1 MCEFC
6 GRVSCTLTKEQVLE
20 RGNIIEDNAS
30 GIMQTIED
38 EDNFDGF
45 QGNTYSFAGVPCYD
59 SLSALIPDE
68 DEEDPHK
75 YMRYVFDEDEG
86 TGGGWMQE
94 DIDNPLGF
102 QTEQEFLASKERRL
116 NL

>member
-45 QGNTYSFAGVPCYD
+45 QGNTYSFAGAPCYD

-68 DEEDPHK
+68 DEENPH
-75 YMRYVFDEDEG
+75 MFLRYVWDEDEG

-102 QTEQEFLASKERRL
+102 QTEQEFLTSKERRI
-116 NL
+116 N